1 MTEYGIQDDG
11 SFKRKHIDDLQN
23 SIEGGLKRRVGDDID
38 LDQGSPAKQIVDM
51 LSDELAEQ
59 WEAEEENYYT
69 TYYGDAFGE
78 QLDKLIAL
86 AGFSRIRRR
95 VATGVVHFETGTP
108 NATNTTI
115 PSGTQIT
122 TVPTDSRPALTFQT
136 TDRVTLGA
144 GDSSVTA
151 PIRGTEPW
159 ESDLGEVWLGQ
170 ETNVSANTIT
180 EIVNPISG
188 IDSVNNPVPTGE
200 ESEGFRRGRD
210 RETDAELKL
219 RYENSLAE
227 GGVSTVAAIESNV
240 FNTHPGIVSVSVEEI
255 RDTNVGYGPEA
266 TVLAPGVEDDT
277 IAQAVF
283 DSRAAGLESFGNDS
297 GIATRDDDREVQ
309 ERFNRAVNVEIVID
323 VDIVKS
329 GTFQDEGTQQIKDK
343 IVRYI
348 GGVASDDVT
357 YPGLTIGDNVIF
369 DQVFRRVM
377 EVQGVIEGDLY
388 VGVQG
393 EAPGQSNIS
402 IGELEAAKTDISQIQ
417 INEQ

>member
-11 SFKRKHIDDLQN
+11 SFKRKHVDDLQE
-23 SIEGGLKRRVGDDID
+23 SIKNGLKLRAGDDID
-38 LDQGSPAKQIVDM
+38 LEQGSPAKQIVDM

-95 VATGVVHFETGTP
+95 VATGVVEFSTGTP

-115 PSGTQIT
+115 PRGTEVT

-136 TDRVTLGA
+136 TDRVTLGS

-151 PIRGTEPW
+151 PIRGSEPW

-188 IDSVNNPVPTGE
+188 IDSVSNPLPTGD
-200 ESEGFRRGRD
+200 ESEDFKRGRD

-227 GGVSTVAAIESNV
+227 GGVSTVAAVESNV
-240 FNTHPGIVSVSVEEI
+240 FNAHEGIVSVSVDEI
-255 RDTNVGYGPEA
+255 RNTDRGYGPEA
-266 TVLAPGVEDDT
+266 TVLAPEVEDDI

-283 DSRAAGLESFGNDS
+283 DSRAAGLESFGKDT
-297 GIATRDDDREVQ
+297 GIATRDDGREI
-309 ERFNRAVNVEIVID
+309 EEKFNRAVSVEISVE
-323 VDIVKS
+323 VDIVTS
-329 GTFQDEGTQQIKDK
+329 DTFQDLGTQQIRDK

-377 EVQGVIEGDLY
+377 EVQGVIEGTL
-388 VGVQG
+388 QISTKG
-393 EAPGQSNIS
+393 ETFDGSNIE
-402 IGELEAAKTDISQIQ
+402 IGELEAAKTDASQIQ
-417 INEQ
+417 INE